1 MKKLV
6 IIPMA
11 LFAIA
16 TLASAQ
22 MNMSHDKSTRPSPPA
37 SAECKFSDGK
47 TVKIDYSSPRAKGRK
62 IFGDAGDKALVP
74 FGEVWRTGANEA
86 TTFVSTA
93 NIKLGGNI
101 FPGGSYTLFT
111 IPKADAWTLII
122 SKKTGEWGTDYPGE
136 KEDLDRLR
144 SGRQQMHPPHRMGKH
159 HRQNRYRRK
168 VALAAAG
175 ASSPPPRIHPPVREN
190 PRKSTGKKFSQKLER
205 LMCSD
210 ARPLSLPSP
219 SYTTLPRDPHHCP
232 APAQS
237 PSLI

>member
-111 IPKADAWTLII
+111 IPKADALTLII

-136 KEDLDRLR
+136 KEDLARLPM
-144 SGRQQMHPPHRMGKH
+144 SVSKTSAPVENFTIAFDLGGSKCT
-159 HRQNRYRRK
+159 
-168 VALAAAG
+168 L
-175 ASSPPPRIHPPVREN
+175 RIEWEN
-190 PRKSTGKKFSQKLER
+190 
-205 LMCSD
+205 
-210 ARPLSLPSP
+210 
-219 SYTTLPRDPHHCP
+219 TTAKIDI
-232 APAQS
+232 AEK
-237 PSLI
+237 